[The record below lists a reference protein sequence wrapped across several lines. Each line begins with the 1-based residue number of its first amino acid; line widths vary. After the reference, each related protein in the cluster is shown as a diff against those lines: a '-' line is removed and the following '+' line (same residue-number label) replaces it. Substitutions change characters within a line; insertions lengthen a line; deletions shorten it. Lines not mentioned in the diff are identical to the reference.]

1 MHMPQGSSADSIL
14 TVGPD
19 QLPGLLWHRLNPERW
34 PLKPSQLPDGAI
46 LVGGAVRD
54 ALLNRLP
61 PCPDL
66 DLVIPGEVLTTV
78 ERLAGDHGGVCVL
91 LDEQRDM
98 ARLVLKGWTID
109 FARLEGHDIT
119 EDLFRR
125 DFKLNAI
132 ALSLSEPQQL
142 FDPTKGVQDLQN
154 GVISAIRES
163 NLRDDPLRL
172 LRALRLMAELEMRI
186 DADTLTMLKA
196 NSSLLTHSA
205 PERIQAELLRLVAA
219 PAADKAIELL
229 QTLELLSPW
238 RSQDEGPAHTPLGQ
252 SLPTD
257 PSMTLEEQSLAMP
270 LARLTRLLSDQG
282 LKSLRFSRR
291 QIQRCSRLRYWQA
304 LTGAEGNGT
313 LNETERLRLHQD
325 LEADLPALVLCWPN
339 ERRDLWMRRWRNPKD
354 PLFHPCAP
362 VDGDTLQTKLSIK
375 PGPKLGALIQHLT
388 TAHAYGRV
396 SSLEQSLIE
405 ARRWLIRPSSKG
417 ESKGQCD

>member
-1 MHMPQGSSADSIL
+1 MHMPPPAAEGSIL
-14 TVGPD
+14 EANPAD
-19 QLPGLLWHRLNPERW
+19 QAELLRDALAPQRW
-34 PLKPSQLPDGAI
+34 PVPLESFPPGSA

-54 ALLNRLP
+54 ALLGRLSST
-61 PCPDL
+61 PDL
-66 DLVIPGEVLTTV
+66 DLVVPADALGETR
-78 ERLAGDHGGVCVL
+78 RLAKRYGGACVV

-98 ARLVLKGWTID
+98 ARLVVKGWTID
-109 FARLEGHDIT
+109 FARLEGNDLT

-142 FDPTKGVQDLQN
+142 FDPTQGLQDLQN

-186 DADTLTMLKA
+186 DADTLAMVKA
-196 NSSLLTHSA
+196 NSPLLTHSA

-219 PAADKAIELL
+219 PAADQAIELL
-229 QTLELLSPW
+229 QTLQLLSPW
-238 RSQDEGPAHTPLGQ
+238 RSKDAEPALMPLGQ
-252 SLPTD
+252 SRPTE
-257 PSMTLEEQSLAMP
+257 PGMTQDELTLALP

-304 LTGAEGNGT
+304 RTGAEGNGT

-362 VDGDTLQTKLSIK
+362 VDGDTLQTKLSIQ

-388 TAHAYGRV
+388 TAHAYGRI
-396 SSLEQSLIE
+396 SSLEQALIE
-405 ARRWLIRPSSKG
+405 ARRWLIRPSSTG

>member
-1 MHMPQGSSADSIL
+1 MHMPKGSSADSIL
-14 TVGPD
+14 TVDPG
-19 QLPGLLWHRLNPERW
+19 QLPGLLLRRLNPDRW
-34 PLKPSQLPDGAI
+34 PLKPSQLPDGAV

-54 ALLNRLP
+54 GLMNRLP

-66 DLVIPGEVLTTV
+66 DLVIPDAVLGTV
-78 ERLAGDHGGVCVL
+78 QRLAKEHGGACVV

-109 FARLEGHDIT
+109 FARLEGNDLT

-132 ALSLSEPQQL
+132 ALRLSEPHQL
-142 FDPTKGVQDLQN
+142 FDPTQGLQDLQN

-186 DADTLTMLKA
+186 DADTLAMVKA

-219 PAADKAIELL
+219 PAADQAIELL

-238 RSQDEGPAHTPLGQ
+238 RSQDAEPAPMPLGQ
-252 SLPTD
+252 SRPTE
-257 PSMTLEEQSLAMP
+257 PGMTQEEQTLALP

-291 QIQRCSRLRYWQA
+291 HIQRCSRLRYWQA
-304 LTGAEGNGT
+304 RTGAEGNGT

-325 LEADLPALVLCWPN
+325 LEADLPALVLGWPN
-339 ERRDLWMRRWRNPKD
+339 ERRDLWMRRWRNPND

-362 VDGDTLQTKLSIK
+362 VDGDTLQTKLSIQ
-375 PGPKLGALIQHLT
+375 PGPELGALIQHLT
-388 TAHAYGRV
+388 TAHAYGRI
-396 SSLEQSLIE
+396 SSLEQALIE
-405 ARRWLIRPSSKG
+405 ARRWLIRPSSTG